1 MIRVDERNTK
11 AKGIAA
17 ALSEHLAP
25 GDVPEGVCV
34 VIGGDGF
41 LLRAIHELGAN
52 PVYLGLN
59 AGYMGFLLNDVH
71 DPAIVAAQ
79 IRDEAFD
86 VAAVPR
92 LKMQAERADGS
103 TFEGRALNDV
113 VLQRMSGQS
122 SHLRVVVD
130 GVEVV
135 ERMSCDGIIAAT
147 ALGSTAYSFSAGG
160 PACHPE
166 LRLIQLTPICPH
178 APRLGTITLPMS
190 AVIEVEVY
198 DPERRHTRVVTDHID
213 YSAVTRVTIQDA
225 RRDVRVAW
233 LEGRNPTANLV
244 RKLIHP

>member
-1 MIRVDERNTK
+1 VIRVDRRNDK
-11 AKGIAA
+11 ACAIAE
-17 ALSEHLAP
+17 ALGQHLTP
-25 GDVPEGVCV
+25 DQVPEGVCV
-34 VIGGDGF
+34 VIGGDGY
-41 LLRAIHELGAN
+41 LLRAIHELGSD

-71 DPAIVAAQ
+71 DAGAVAQ
-79 IRDEAFD
+79 DIRDGSFD
-86 VAAVPR
+86 VVGVPR
-92 LKMQAERADGS
+92 LQMEAVRPDGS
-103 TFEGRALNDV
+103 LLRGQALNDV

-135 ERMSCDGIIAAT
+135 KRLSCDGIIAAT

-160 PACHPE
+160 PACHPA

-190 AVIEVEVY
+190 AVIDVEVH
-198 DPERRHTRVVTDHID
+198 DPARRATRVVTDHID
-213 YSAVTRVTIQDA
+213 HAAVTRVTIQDA